1 VRPVEATDEALL
13 VDTCEEPLPKTA
25 GRGGG
30 GFGATETP
38 DVTGR
43 LLVGGGAQ
51 KEMGLESLE
60 DGFARG
66 VYVLALFLI
75 C

>member
-13 VDTCEEPLPKTA
+13 VDTCEEPLPESA
-25 GRGGG
+25 SRGGG
-30 GFGATETP
+30 GFGAAETP
-38 DVTGR
+38 DAIGR

-51 KEMGLESLE
+51 KEMGLGSLE

-66 VYVLALFLI
+66 VYVLALFLT